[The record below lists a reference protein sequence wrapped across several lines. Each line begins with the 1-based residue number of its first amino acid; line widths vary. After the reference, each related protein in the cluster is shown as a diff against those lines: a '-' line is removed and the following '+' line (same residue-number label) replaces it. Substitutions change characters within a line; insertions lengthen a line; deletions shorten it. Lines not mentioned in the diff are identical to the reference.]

1 MILRLAEH
9 LEIPL
14 GDRNTLLLMG
24 GYAPRYST
32 RSLVDET
39 MAPVMAGLR
48 GLLDAHL
55 PNPSMLLDHRWNV
68 LDANAAVYG
77 LLSGCHPKLL
87 EPPVN
92 VIRLVVHP
100 EGFAPRIRNLPRWVA
115 HLHSQVLHRAEAT
128 HDPELHELVEELR
141 DSFDHHGQP
150 DPDPNPVL
158 PLELT
163 TEAGLLRFFS
173 ISARIESATDVTLE
187 RLHLETFLPADDRTR
202 SQLAMSTKRE

>member
-100 EGFAPRIRNLPRWVA
+100 EGFAPRIRNLPVGWPTCTPR
-115 HLHSQVLHRAEAT
+115 S
-128 HDPELHELVEELR
+128 
-141 DSFDHHGQP
+141 
-150 DPDPNPVL
+150 
-158 PLELT
+158 
-163 TEAGLLRFFS
+163 S
-173 ISARIESATDVTLE
+173 IEPRPPMIPSCTSSSRSSATAST
-187 RLHLETFLPADDRTR
+187 TTGNPTPTR
-202 SQLAMSTKRE
+202 IRSCPWS